1 MSYERYL
8 DWLSEARDDF
18 ETAEDL
24 FKLKRYAKAC
34 FFAQQTAEKALKAL
48 LMKRCRV
55 FERSHSIRV
64 LLERAKACG
73 IEVPEELFESARIL
87 DRHYI
92 PTRYPNAW
100 PAGAP
105 HEHYVERDAAEA
117 IAHARKILEFVERE
131 VTGDS

>member
-18 ETAEDL
+18 EAAEDL
-24 FKLKRYAKAC
+24 LKLKRYAKAC
-34 FFAQQTAEKALKAL
+34 FFAQQAAEKALKAL
-48 LMKRCRV
+48 LIKRCGV
-55 FERSHSIRV
+55 YERSHSVKV
-64 LLERAKACG
+64 LLEKVREHG
-73 IEVPEELFESARIL
+73 IEVPIELFESARIL

-105 HEHYVERDAAEA
+105 HEHYVERDATEA
-117 IAHARKILEFVERE
+117 ITHARKILEFVERE
-131 VTGDS
+131 VTKGP